1 MAEIAD
7 EPDEYLSDEE
17 TGSVSNTKEKGSSR
31 GAAKYRTKFNTEREG
46 SYPVKRVQSDPYS
59 FWCVPCNKRVR
70 CDHQGLKDVKVHC
83 ERESHKMVVA
93 QSKTSTVFRNSQL
106 YINRCHKSRG
116 SGYKFLDTTLFTNC
130 YSMASWT
137 ILQNY
142 FPRQQNCSVICLQCN
157 KNSCN

>member
-31 GAAKYRTKFNTEREG
+31 GAAKYRTTFNTEQEG

-93 QSKTSTVFRNSQL
+93 QSKTSTVFRSSQL

-116 SGYKFLDTTLFTNC
+116 SGYKFLDTT
-130 YSMASWT
+130 
-137 ILQNY
+137 
-142 FPRQQNCSVICLQCN
+142 
-157 KNSCN
+157 